1 MNNFFSGIMQ
11 ELLNLLPA
19 VPAILWAISFH
30 EFCHAWAACRLG
42 DTTARDYG
50 RLTLNPLAHFDV
62 WGLVCMLLFKF
73 GWAKP
78 VPIDTRNF
86 RKPRRDIVIVSLA
99 GVTGNIITAVAA
111 GLLIRAL
118 ARFAP
123 AMFYTNYGLQL
134 VLLSF
139 VAINLNFALFNLL
152 PVPPLDGSRLI
163 LILLPPSALRAAYN
177 MERYGFIIL
186 LALIYLGV
194 ADRVLLPISRWAM
207 RLIIG

>member
-50 RLTLNPLAHFDV
+50 RLTLNPLAHFYV
-62 WGLVCMLLFKF
+62 WGLVCMFLFKF
-73 GWAKP
+73 GWAMP
-78 VPIDTRNF
+78 LPIDTRNF
-86 RKPRRDIVIVSLA
+86 RKPRRDIVIISLA

-163 LILLPPSALRAAYN
+163 LMLLPPSALRAAYN

>member
-86 RKPRRDIVIVSLA
+86 RKPRRDIVIISLA

-163 LILLPPSALRAAYN
+163 LMLLPPSALRAAYN

>member
-62 WGLVCMLLFKF
+62 WGLVCMFLFKF

-86 RKPRRDIVIVSLA
+86 RKPRRDIVIISLA

-163 LILLPPSALRAAYN
+163 LMLLPPSALRAAYN

>member
-1 MNNFFSGIMQ
+1 MNNFLSDLTQ

-30 EFCHAWAACRLG
+30 EFCHAWVAYRLG
-42 DTTARDYG
+42 DPTAREYG

-62 WGLVCMLLFKF
+62 WGLVCMFLFKF

-86 RKPRRDIVIVSLA
+86 RKPRRDIVLVSLA
-99 GVTGNIITAVAA
+99 GVTGNIITALVA
-111 GLLIRAL
+111 GLLIRML
-118 ARFAP
+118 ARFTP
-123 AMFYTNYGLQL
+123 VMFYTNYGLQL
-134 VLLSF
+134 VLISF

-152 PVPPLDGSRLI
+152 PVPPLDGSRLV
-163 LILLPPSALRAAYN
+163 LMLLPASALRAAYN

-194 ADRVLLPISRWAM
+194 TDRVLLPVSRWAM
-207 RLIIG
+207 RLILG

>member
-163 LILLPPSALRAAYN
+163 LMLLPPSALRAAYN

>member
-62 WGLVCMLLFKF
+62 WGLVCMFLFKF

-163 LILLPPSALRAAYN
+163 LMLLPPSALRAAYN

>member
-62 WGLVCMLLFKF
+62 WGLVCMFLFKF

-86 RKPRRDIVIVSLA
+86 RKPRRDIVIISLA

>member
-62 WGLVCMLLFKF
+62 WGLVCMFLFKS

-86 RKPRRDIVIVSLA
+86 RKPRRDIVIISLA

-163 LILLPPSALRAAYN
+163 LMLLPPSALRAAYN

>member
-1 MNNFFSGIMQ
+1 MNNFLSGLTQ

-30 EFCHAWAACRLG
+30 EFCHAWVAYRLG
-42 DTTARDYG
+42 DPTAREYG

-62 WGLVCMLLFKF
+62 WGLVCMFLFKF

-86 RKPRRDIVIVSLA
+86 RKPRRDIVLVSLA
-99 GVTGNIITAVAA
+99 GVTGNIITALAA
-111 GLLIRAL
+111 GLLIRML
-118 ARFAP
+118 ARFTP
-123 AMFYTNYGLQL
+123 VMFYTNYGLQL

-152 PVPPLDGSRLI
+152 PVPPLDGSRLV
-163 LILLPPSALRAAYN
+163 LMLLPASALRVAYN

-194 ADRVLLPISRWAM
+194 TDRVLLPVSRWAM
-207 RLIIG
+207 RLILG

>member
-62 WGLVCMLLFKF
+62 WGLVCMFLFKF

-86 RKPRRDIVIVSLA
+86 RKPRRDIVIISLA

-118 ARFAP
+118 TRFAP

-163 LILLPPSALRAAYN
+163 LMLLPPSALRAAYN